1 MKINQKHDFDNI
13 VEINRPIFCR
23 RGQGRLTFLS

>member
-1 MKINQKHDFDNI
+1 MRISQKHGFDNI

-23 RGQGRLTFLS
+23 QGQGRLTFLS